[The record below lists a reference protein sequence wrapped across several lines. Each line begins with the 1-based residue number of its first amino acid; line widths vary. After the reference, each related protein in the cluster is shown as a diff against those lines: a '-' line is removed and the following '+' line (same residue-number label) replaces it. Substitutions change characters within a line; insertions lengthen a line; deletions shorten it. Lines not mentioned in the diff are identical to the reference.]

1 MIELIPVSASATRA
15 RIYSMRA
22 IVAIVA
28 TRVESSRPK
37 ESSIIATCAL
47 ASKRGNK
54 RESSP
59 N

>member
-22 IVAIVA
+22 IVAIVT
-28 TRVESSRPK
+28 TRVESPKPK
-37 ESSIIATCAL
+37 ESSIIATT
-47 ASKRGNK
+47 SIRGNK